1 MEKLSD
7 ITLSIET
14 KLNKLI
20 QHLEKVVKEN
30 EALKSELLQQQTQ
43 QHHLQK
49 KLDDLQNQYNN
60 LKFANAIMGS
70 EDFKKETKLK
80 INSLVREIDH
90 CISQLTQIK
99 D

>member
-7 ITLSIET
+7 ITFSIET

-30 EALKSELLQQQTQ
+30 NQLKSELLQYQTQ
-43 QHHLQK
+43 QTILQQK
-49 KLDDLQNQYNN
+49 HIELEKQYEN
-60 LKFANAIMGS
+60 LKMANALLGS

-90 CISQLTQIK
+90 CISQLTKI

>member
-14 KLNKLI
+14 KLSKLI

-30 EALKSELLQQQTQ
+30 EALKSQLLQQQTQ
-43 QHHLQK
+43 QNNLQEK
-49 KLDDLQNQYNN
+49 YNDLQNQYNN
-60 LKFANAIMGS
+60 LKFANSLLGS

>member
-7 ITLSIET
+7 ITLSIEA

-20 QHLEKVVKEN
+20 QHLENVVNEN
-30 EALKSELLQQQTQ
+30 EALKSKILQQQTQ
-43 QHHLQK
+43 QNELLEKHIELQK
-49 KLDDLQNQYNN
+49 QYDN
-60 LKFANAIMGS
+60 LKIANGLLGS

-90 CISQLTQIK
+90 CISQLSKI

>member
-30 EALKSELLQQQTQ
+30 DQLKSELLQYQTQ
-43 QHHLQK
+43 QTILQQKHTDLQK
-49 KLDDLQNQYNN
+49 QYEN
-60 LKFANAIMGS
+60 LKMANALLGS

-90 CISQLTQIK
+90 CISQLTKI

>member
-30 EALKSELLQQQTQ
+30 DQLKSELLQHQTQ
-43 QHHLQK
+43 QTNLQQKHIELQK
-49 KLDDLQNQYNN
+49 QYDN
-60 LKFANAIMGS
+60 LKIANRLLGS

-90 CISQLTQIK
+90 CISQLTKI

>member
-20 QHLEKVVKEN
+20 QHLENVVKEN
-30 EALKSELLQQQTQ
+30 NELKSELLQYQTQ
-43 QHHLQK
+43 QTFLQQKHTDLQK
-49 KLDDLQNQYNN
+49 QYEN
-60 LKFANAIMGS
+60 LKIANALLGS

-90 CISQLTQIK
+90 CISQLTKI

>member
-1 MEKLSD
+1 M
-7 ITLSIET
+7 
-14 KLNKLI
+14 
-20 QHLEKVVKEN
+20 
-30 EALKSELLQQQTQ
+30 Q
-43 QHHLQK
+43 QHIDLQK
-49 KLDDLQNQYNN
+49 QYDDLKIINS
-60 LKFANAIMGS
+60 LLGS

>member
-30 EALKSELLQQQTQ
+30 DQLKSELLQYQTQ
-43 QHHLQK
+43 QTILQQKHTDLQK
-49 KLDDLQNQYNN
+49 QYEN
-60 LKFANAIMGS
+60 LKMANALLGS

-80 INSLVREIDH
+80 INSLVREIDY
-90 CISQLTQIK
+90 CISQLTKI

>member
-20 QHLEKVVKEN
+20 QHLENVVKEN
-30 EALKSELLQQQTQ
+30 NELKSELLQYQTQ
-43 QHHLQK
+43 QTILQQKHTDLQK
-49 KLDDLQNQYNN
+49 QYEN
-60 LKFANAIMGS
+60 LKIANALLGS

-80 INSLVREIDH
+80 INSLVRDIDH
-90 CISQLTQIK
+90 CISQLTKI

>member
-20 QHLEKVVKEN
+20 HHLEKVVKEN
-30 EALKSELLQQQTQ
+30 EQLRNELLQHQTQ
-43 QHHLQK
+43 QTSLQQKHTELQK
-49 KLDDLQNQYNN
+49 QYDN
-60 LKFANAIMGS
+60 LKIANGLLGS

-90 CISQLTQIK
+90 CISQLTKI

>member
-1 MEKLSD
+1 MMEKLSD

-14 KLNKLI
+14 KLNKLL
-20 QHLEKVVKEN
+20 QHLAKVVEEN
-30 EALKSELLQQQTQ
+30 EQLRNELLQHKTEQTNLQ
-43 QHHLQK
+43 EKHIELQK
-49 KLDDLQNQYNN
+49 QYDN
-60 LKFANAIMGS
+60 LKIASGFLGS

-90 CISQLTQIK
+90 CISQLSKI

>member
-14 KLNKLI
+14 KLDKLI
-20 QHLEKVVKEN
+20 QHLENVVKEN
-30 EALKSELLQQQTQ
+30 NELKSELLQYQTQ
-43 QHHLQK
+43 QTILQQKHTDLQK
-49 KLDDLQNQYNN
+49 QYEN
-60 LKFANAIMGS
+60 LKIANALLGS

-90 CISQLTQIK
+90 CISQLTKI

>member
-30 EALKSELLQQQTQ
+30 EQLRNELLQHQTQ
-43 QHHLQK
+43 QTILQQK
-49 KLDDLQNQYNN
+49 HIELEKQYEN
-60 LKFANAIMGS
+60 LKMANALLGS

-90 CISQLTQIK
+90 CISQLTKI

>member
-20 QHLEKVVKEN
+20 QHLENVVKEN
-30 EALKSELLQQQTQ
+30 NELKSELLQYQTQ
-43 QHHLQK
+43 QTILQQK
-49 KLDDLQNQYNN
+49 HIELEKQYEN
-60 LKFANAIMGS
+60 LKMANALLGS

-90 CISQLTQIK
+90 CISQLTKI

>member
-20 QHLEKVVKEN
+20 QHLKNVVKEN
-30 EALKSELLQQQTQ
+30 NELKSELLQYQTQ
-43 QHHLQK
+43 PTILQQKHTDLQK
-49 KLDDLQNQYNN
+49 QYEN
-60 LKFANAIMGS
+60 LKIANALLGS

-90 CISQLTQIK
+90 CISQLTKI

>member
-14 KLNKLI
+14 KLHKLI

-30 EALKSELLQQQTQ
+30 NQLKSELLQYQTQ
-43 QHHLQK
+43 QTILQQKHTDLQK
-49 KLDDLQNQYNN
+49 QYEN
-60 LKFANAIMGS
+60 LKMANALLGS

-90 CISQLTQIK
+90 CISQLTKI

>member
-30 EALKSELLQQQTQ
+30 DQLKSELLQYQTQ
-43 QHHLQK
+43 QTILQQK
-49 KLDDLQNQYNN
+49 HIELEKQYEN
-60 LKFANAIMGS
+60 LKMANALLGS

-90 CISQLTQIK
+90 CISQLTKI

>member
-14 KLNKLI
+14 KLSKLI
-20 QHLEKVVKEN
+20 HHLEEVVEEN
-30 EALKSELLQQQTQ
+30 EALKSELLRQQTQ
-43 QHHLQK
+43 QNELVQKHIELQK
-49 KLDDLQNQYNN
+49 QY
-60 LKFANAIMGS
+60 
-70 EDFKKETKLK
+70 EDFKKETKLR

-90 CISQLTQIK
+90 CIAQLTLYK

>member
-30 EALKSELLQQQTQ
+30 NQLKSELLQYQTQ
-43 QHHLQK
+43 QTILQQK
-49 KLDDLQNQYNN
+49 HIELEKQYEN
-60 LKFANAIMGS
+60 LKMANALLGS

-90 CISQLTQIK
+90 CISQLTKI

>member
-14 KLNKLI
+14 KLHKLI

-30 EALKSELLQQQTQ
+30 DQLKSELLQYQTQ
-43 QHHLQK
+43 QTILQQKHTDLQK
-49 KLDDLQNQYNN
+49 QYEN
-60 LKFANAIMGS
+60 LKMANALLGS

-90 CISQLTQIK
+90 CISQLTKI

>member
-30 EALKSELLQQQTQ
+30 NQLKSELLQYQTQ
-43 QHHLQK
+43 QTILQQK
-49 KLDDLQNQYNN
+49 HIELEKQYEN
-60 LKFANAIMGS
+60 LKMANALLGS
-70 EDFKKETKLK
+70 EDFKNETKLK

-90 CISQLTQIK
+90 CISQLTKI

>member
-20 QHLEKVVKEN
+20 QHLENVVKEN
-30 EALKSELLQQQTQ
+30 NELKSELLQYQTQ
-43 QHHLQK
+43 PTILQQKHTDLQK
-49 KLDDLQNQYNN
+49 QYEN
-60 LKFANAIMGS
+60 LKIANALLGS

-90 CISQLTQIK
+90 CISQLTKI

>member
-14 KLNKLI
+14 KLHKLI

-30 EALKSELLQQQTQ
+30 DQLKSELLQYQTQ
-43 QHHLQK
+43 QTILQQKHTDLQK
-49 KLDDLQNQYNN
+49 QYDN
-60 LKFANAIMGS
+60 LKMANALLGS

-90 CISQLTQIK
+90 CISQLTKI

>member
-30 EALKSELLQQQTQ
+30 EQLRNELLQHQTQ
-43 QHHLQK
+43 QTNLQQKHFELQK
-49 KLDDLQNQYNN
+49 QYDN
-60 LKFANAIMGS
+60 LKIANGLLAS

-90 CISQLTQIK
+90 CISQLTKI

>member
-30 EALKSELLQQQTQ
+30 NQLKSELLQYQTQ
-43 QHHLQK
+43 QTILQQKHTDLQK
-49 KLDDLQNQYNN
+49 QYEN
-60 LKFANAIMGS
+60 LKIANALLGS

-90 CISQLTQIK
+90 CISQLTKI

>member
-14 KLNKLI
+14 KLHKLI
-20 QHLEKVVKEN
+20 QHLEQVVKEN
-30 EALKSELLQQQTQ
+30 EILKNELLQQQTQ
-43 QHHLQK
+43 QNELMQQHIDLQK
-49 KLDDLQNQYNN
+49 QYDDLKIINS
-60 LKFANAIMGS
+60 LLGS

-80 INSLVREIDH
+80 INSLVREVDH
-90 CISQLTQIK
+90 CIAQLTLYK

>member
-30 EALKSELLQQQTQ
+30 NQLKSELLQYQTQ
-43 QHHLQK
+43 QTILQQK
-49 KLDDLQNQYNN
+49 HIELEKQYDN
-60 LKFANAIMGS
+60 LKMANALLGS

-90 CISQLTQIK
+90 CISQLTKI

>member
-7 ITLSIET
+7 LTKAVET
-14 KLNKLI
+14 KLNKLV

-43 QHHLQK
+43 QN
-49 KLDDLQNQYNN
+49 DLQQKHIELQQKYDQ
-60 LKFANAIMGS
+60 LIIANSLLGS

-90 CISQLTQIK
+90 CISQLTHTT

>member
-14 KLNKLI
+14 KLQKLI
-20 QHLEKVVKEN
+20 THLETVVKEN
-30 EALKSELLQQQTQ
+30 EQLKNELLQHKTQQTNLQ
-43 QHHLQK
+43 QKHIDLK
-49 KLDDLQNQYNN
+49 KQYDDL
-60 LKFANAIMGS
+60 KIANGLLGS

-90 CISQLTQIK
+90 CISQLTKIN
-99 D
+99 